1 MKFAYVTAMLFCLC
15 SQTMAAD
22 NEGFALGTS
31 AAAAYRS
38 PNNVN
43 EAGKGFETTM
53 DRNDTDLQALVSQ
66 PIQSP
71 AQHGVQNPVVL
82 EPKKPWTQAQRD
94 QFANMTQGQGVYDM
108 ACTQAIKD
116 ALAAQGIQINCRTAP
131 SGNLGYC
138 DGQECTGD

>member
-1 MKFAYVTAMLFCLC
+1 MKFAYVTAVLFCLC
-15 SQTMAAD
+15 GQVAAAD

-31 AAAAYRS
+31 AAAAYRN
-38 PNNVN
+38 PNNVRD
-43 EAGKGFETTM
+43 AGKGFETSV

-108 ACTQAIKD
+108 ACTQALKD
-116 ALAAQGIQINCRTAP
+116 ALAAQGFQINCRVTP
-131 SGNLGYC
+131 SVGPGYC
-138 DGQECTGD
+138 QGDECTGD